1 MEVFVVLGQ
10 MFVLFG
16 MMLCGYFV
24 YKIGWMT
31 EDATARL
38 SKLVVNVFN
47 PILVINGVLGQSG
60 TGSFDK
66 IVSNLI
72 LVVVYFGILILFS
85 LVLLW
90 ILRPKKEL
98 RSLYQVMSIFSNLG
112 FMGIPVIRSIYGDE
126 AIIYVAFYILAYNLL
141 VYTYGEY
148 LTRKAAKEAYGDETL
163 RKQNGSGFSL
173 KKMLNAGVV
182 ASIVAVLIF
191 ASGIKTPEYVNT
203 FCNYMGNTTIPLSMM
218 LIGMSVA
225 KEDLRKM
232 FDDVRIYLFVLIRM
246 VLLPIG
252 LIFAFR
258 NLPID
263 SVVFGVFIIE
273 FGMPVGSIISLMA
286 KENGADAEY
295 CTKGVVL
302 STMASIIT
310 IPIICGF
317 L

>member
-60 TGSFDK
+60 TGSYDK

-72 LVVVYFGILILFS
+72 LVVVYFAILILFS
-85 LVLLW
+85 FVLLW
-90 ILRPKKEL
+90 ILRPKREL
-98 RSLYQVMSIFSNLG
+98 KSLYQVMSIFSNLG

-148 LTRKAAKEAYGDETL
+148 LTRKAACADEVL

-173 KKMLNAGVV
+173 KKIINAGVV
-182 ASIVAVLIF
+182 ASIAAILIF
-191 ASGIKTPEYVNT
+191 ASGIKTPEYINT

-232 FDDVRIYLFVLIRM
+232 FDDVRIYIFVLIRM

-258 NLPID
+258 SLPID
-263 SVVFGVFIIE
+263 NVVFGIFIIE

-302 STMASIIT
+302 STLASIIT